1 LWARF
6 KAIQDSFYDARN
18 AASAE
23 RDTALGGNLEIKM
36 SLLEKAEALLPIVDL
51 DKAKLALREI
61 QESWE
66 KAGHVPRADKE
77 RVERRMKAVEDAIRK
92 AGEELW
98 NRTKPEV
105 VDRANG
111 LVASFESQ
119 LDKLSKQI
127 SSAAQ
132 DERPKLEAAKAQ
144 VEALLEAARKGAS
157 RLG

>member
-1 LWARF
+1 
-6 KAIQDSFYDARN
+6 
-18 AASAE
+18 
-23 RDTALGGNLEIKM
+23 
-36 SLLEKAEALLPIVDL
+36 
-51 DKAKLALREI
+51 
-61 QESWE
+61 
-66 KAGHVPRADKE
+66 
-77 RVERRMKAVEDAIRK
+77 MKAVEDAIRK